1 MLTIEGTDGAK
12 PSLYILDAMN
22 FLFRAF
28 HALPPLKTTQGKQ
41 TGAIYGLCQMMLRI
55 EREQKPTHLCV
66 VYDAPGENFRKQIYG
81 NYKAHRPPMPPE
93 LGDQLGMVRR
103 VIDAFGLAQLEV
115 SGFEA
120 DDIIAALTKVARA
133 AGMDVVICS
142 SDKDLTQLCTD
153 DGGVAVLDTMKNRRI
168 GPAEVREKFGVG
180 PEQVGDVLALMG
192 DSIDNVPGVAG
203 IGPKTASE
211 LINKFGS
218 LDALLAA
225 AAAGG
230 VPGKRGIAI
239 HEAREAI
246 RISRDLVRLRED
258 VPLPKPLEELHRIEP
273 DKKRLRGLFT
283 ELEFFRLADQLSAS
297 GAAAIAPHAENT
309 PPPVPISAAPEPIAP
324 VAPPPRVAAVTTRAE
339 LEALA
344 ADVRAAG
351 AVALS
356 ALYDGPSAVRSDL
369 VGIGIAFAEKGTP
382 GGSPNPP
389 AMGSPDAIRRAYLPL
404 VHRYLGAPS
413 CLPESEALAVL
424 GPLLA
429 SPEVAKHVH
438 DAKTLEVLL
447 LRRGVQLAGVV
458 SDAMLAA
465 YLLDASRTRYDLDVI
480 TAAEGIPGVAGRASW
495 IGSGASAKSG
505 SDISVEEVG
514 AWLAAEAAA
523 ALALAER
530 QPARLA
536 ASGLDPLYRDM
547 ELPLAHVLAHIECRG
562 IQLDTDRLREIGL
575 EVSGQLAALETEI
588 HALAGMPFNIN
599 SPKQL
604 ADVLFGKLSL
614 PVVRKTK
621 TGPSTDADTLEE
633 LAALHP
639 VPAKI
644 VDYRGLSKLKGT
656 YIDALP
662 ALVNPATGRLHTSF
676 NQAVAA
682 TGRLSSSNPN
692 LQNIPIRS
700 EVGRRIRQAF
710 VAKPG
715 HVLVSADY
723 SQIELRILAH
733 FSQDP
738 AFLDAFRSGQDIHQR
753 TAAEVFGV
761 PSASVTAEHRR
772 VAKAINF
779 GLSYG
784 QSDFGLAQVL
794 RIPRAQAKSYI
805 QSYFER
811 YAGVRAYME
820 RSIAEARASA
830 EVVTL
835 LGRRRPLPEIRAT
848 RAQDRNYAER
858 IARNTPIQGSAADL
872 LKLAMIR
879 VDRAIETGNSPVPE
893 AGQLLTVH
901 DELVFEV
908 PEGRSQE
915 FKDWVKNEMEGVYKL
930 DVPLVVDVGAGRTWS
945 EAH

>member
-1 MLTIEGTDGAK
+1 M
-12 PSLYILDAMN
+12 
-22 FLFRAF
+22 
-28 HALPPLKTTQGKQ
+28 
-41 TGAIYGLCQMMLRI
+41 
-55 EREQKPTHLCV
+55 
-66 VYDAPGENFRKQIYG
+66 
-81 NYKAHRPPMPPE
+81 
-93 LGDQLGMVRR
+93 
-103 VIDAFGLAQLEV
+103 
-115 SGFEA
+115 
-120 DDIIAALTKVARA
+120 
-133 AGMDVVICS
+133 
-142 SDKDLTQLCTD
+142 
-153 DGGVAVLDTMKNRRI
+153 
-168 GPAEVREKFGVG
+168 
-180 PEQVGDVLALMG
+180 
-192 DSIDNVPGVAG
+192 
-203 IGPKTASE
+203 
-211 LINKFGS
+211 
-218 LDALLAA
+218 
-225 AAAGG
+225 
-230 VPGKRGIAI
+230 
-239 HEAREAI
+239 
-246 RISRDLVRLRED
+246 RLRDD
-258 VPLPKPLEELHRIEP
+258 VPLPKPLQELHRVDP
-273 DKKRLRGLFT
+273 DKQRLRGLFT
-283 ELEFFRLADQLSAS
+283 ELEFFRLADQLSPS

-309 PPPVPISAAPEPIAP
+309 PAPVPITAAPEAIAP
-324 VAPPPRVAAVTTRAE
+324 VAPPPRVSAVTKRAE

-369 VGIGIAFAEKGTP
+369 VGIGIAFGA
-382 GGSPNPP
+382 
-389 AMGSPDAIRRAYLPL
+389 PDATAGRYLPL

-429 SPEVAKHVH
+429 SPEIAKHVH

-447 LRRGVQLAGVV
+447 LRRGVQLAGVA

-523 ALALAER
+523 ALALAAR

-536 ASGLDPLYRDM
+536 AAGLDPLYRDM

-562 IQLDTDRLREIGL
+562 IQLDTDRLREIGV
-575 EVSGQLAALETEI
+575 EVGGQLAALETEI
-588 HALAGMPFNIN
+588 HALAGMTFNIN

-644 VDYRGLSKLKGT
+644 VDYRALSKLKGT

-820 RSIAEARASA
+820 RSIADARASA

-879 VDRAIETGNSPVPE
+879 VDRAIETGNTPVPE

-908 PEGRSQE
+908 PTGRAQE

-930 DVPLVVDVGAGRTWS
+930 DVPLVVDVGAGQTWS

>member
-1 MLTIEGTDGAK
+1 MLTVEGTAGAK
-12 PSLYILDAMN
+12 PSLYIIDALN

-28 HALPPLKTTQGKQ
+28 HALPPLKTTKGTQ
-41 TGAIYGLCQMMLRI
+41 TGAIYGLCQMILRI

-66 VYDAPGENFRKQIYG
+66 VYDAPGDNFRNELYDK
-81 NYKAHRPPMPPE
+81 YKAHRPPMPPE

-103 VIDAFGLAQLEV
+103 VIEAFGLAQLEV
-115 SGFEA
+115 PGYEA
-120 DDIIAALTKVARA
+120 DDIIASLARVANG

-153 DGGVAVLDTMKNRRI
+153 DGGVAVLDTMKNRKI

-180 PEQVGDVLALMG
+180 PDRVGDVLALMG

-230 VPGKRGIAI
+230 VPGKRGVAI
-239 HEAREAI
+239 HEAREAV
-246 RISRDLVRLRED
+246 RVSRELVRLRD
-258 VPLPKPLEELHRIEP
+258 DAPLPKTLPELHRIDP
-273 DKKRLRGLFT
+273 DKKQLRALFT
-283 ELEFFRLADQLSAS
+283 ELEFWRLADQLSPS
-297 GAAAIAPHAENT
+297 GVAAIAPHAEAT
-309 PPPVPISAAPEPIAP
+309 PPPVVTGVPETIAP
-324 VAPPPRVAAVTTRAE
+324 VPPPPPVAAITKRAD
-339 LEALA
+339 LEAIA
-344 ADVRAAG
+344 AEIRKAG
-351 AVALS
+351 AVGLA

-369 VGIGIAFAEKGTP
+369 VGLGIAFG
-382 GGSPNPP
+382 
-389 AMGSPDAIRRAYLPL
+389 DHRAYLPL

-413 CLPESEALAVL
+413 CLPQKEALEVL
-424 GPLLA
+424 APMLA
-429 SPEVAKHVH
+429 SPEVAKHLH

-447 LRRGVQLAGVV
+447 LRRGLTLAGIA
-458 SDAMLAA
+458 SDSMLAA
-465 YLLDASRTRYDLDVI
+465 YLLDASRTRYELELVSAGEGVLP
-480 TAAEGIPGVAGRASW
+480 TASRASW
-495 IGSGASAKSG
+495 MGSGASAKPG
-505 SDISVEEVG
+505 ADLSVEEVG
-514 AWLAAEAAA
+514 ARLGAEAAA
-523 ALALAER
+523 ALALAAP
-530 QPARLA
+530 QA
-536 ASGLDPLYRDM
+536 AKLQAAGLDPLYRDM
-547 ELPLAHVLAHIECRG
+547 ELPLSHVLAHIECRG
-562 IQLDTDRLREIGL
+562 IKLDTDRLREIGL
-575 EVSGQLAALETEI
+575 EVGTQLAALETEI
-588 HALAGMPFNIN
+588 HTLAGLPFNIN

-604 ADVLFGKLSL
+604 ADVLFGKLAL

-644 VDYRGLSKLKGT
+644 VDYRVLSKLKGT

-692 LQNIPIRS
+692 LQNIPIRTD
-700 EVGRRIRQAF
+700 VGRRIRQAF
-710 VAKPG
+710 VAKPD

-761 PSASVTAEHRR
+761 PSGSVTAEHRR
-772 VAKAINF
+772 IAKAINF

-820 RSIAEARASA
+820 RTIAEARATA
-830 EVVTL
+830 ETVTL

-848 RAQDRNYAER
+848 RGQDRAYAER

-879 VDRAIETGNSPVPE
+879 VDQAIEAGRSPVPQ
-893 AGQLLTVH
+893 ADLLLTVH

-908 PEGRSQE
+908 PTGRSEE
-915 FKDWVKNEMEGVYKL
+915 FKLWVKNEMEGVYKL
-930 DVPLVVDVGAGRTWS
+930 DVPLVVDVGAGRTWA

>member
-1 MLTIEGTDGAK
+1 MLYERRVLARHCDAAARAMLTVEGTAPSK

-66 VYDAPGENFRKQIYG
+66 VYDAPGENFRKKIYG

-120 DDIIAALTKVARA
+120 DDIIAALTKVART

-168 GPAEVREKFGVG
+168 GPPEVREKFGVG

-230 VPGKRGIAI
+230 VPGKRGVAI
-239 HEAREAI
+239 HEARDAI
-246 RISRDLVRLRED
+246 RVSRELVRLRDD
-258 VPLPKPLEELHRIEP
+258 VPLPKPLEELHRVDP
-273 DKKRLRGLFT
+273 DKQRLRGLFT
-283 ELEFFRLADQLSAS
+283 ELEFFRLADQLSPS

-309 PPPVPISAAPEPIAP
+309 PAPVPITAAPEAIAP
-324 VAPPPRVAAVTTRAE
+324 VAPPPRVPAVTKRAE

-369 VGIGIAFAEKGTP
+369 VGIGIAFGA
-382 GGSPNPP
+382 
-389 AMGSPDAIRRAYLPL
+389 PDAIRRAYLPL

-429 SPEVAKHVH
+429 SPEIAKHVH

-447 LRRGVQLAGVV
+447 LRRGVQLAGVA

-536 ASGLDPLYRDM
+536 AAGLDPLYRDM

-562 IQLDTDRLREIGL
+562 IQLDTDRLREIGV
-575 EVSGQLAALETEI
+575 EVGGQLAALETEI
-588 HALAGMPFNIN
+588 HALAGMTFNIN

-644 VDYRGLSKLKGT
+644 VDYRALSKLKGT

-692 LQNIPIRS
+692 LQNIPIRTR
-700 EVGRRIRQAF
+700 GR
-710 VAKPG
+710 P
-715 HVLVSADY
+715 
-723 SQIELRILAH
+723 AH
-733 FSQDP
+733 PRRRSSP
-738 AFLDAFRSGQDIHQR
+738 AW
-753 TAAEVFGV
+753 
-761 PSASVTAEHRR
+761 
-772 VAKAINF
+772 
-779 GLSYG
+779 
-784 QSDFGLAQVL
+784 
-794 RIPRAQAKSYI
+794 PRA
-805 QSYFER
+805 
-811 YAGVRAYME
+811 G
-820 RSIAEARASA
+820 
-830 EVVTL
+830 
-835 LGRRRPLPEIRAT
+835 LGGLFAD
-848 RAQDRNYAER
+848 RAQDPRALLAGSGVPGR
-858 IARNTPIQGSAADL
+858 VPIGSRHPPA
-872 LKLAMIR
+872 
-879 VDRAIETGNSPVPE
+879 
-893 AGQLLTVH
+893 H
-901 DELVFEV
+901 
-908 PEGRSQE
+908 GRGGLRRS
-915 FKDWVKNEMEGVYKL
+915 
-930 DVPLVVDVGAGRTWS
+930 RRRR
-945 EAH
+945 

>member
-1 MLTIEGTDGAK
+1 
-12 PSLYILDAMN
+12 
-22 FLFRAF
+22 
-28 HALPPLKTTQGKQ
+28 
-41 TGAIYGLCQMMLRI
+41 
-55 EREQKPTHLCV
+55 
-66 VYDAPGENFRKQIYG
+66 
-81 NYKAHRPPMPPE
+81 
-93 LGDQLGMVRR
+93 
-103 VIDAFGLAQLEV
+103 
-115 SGFEA
+115 
-120 DDIIAALTKVARA
+120 
-133 AGMDVVICS
+133 
-142 SDKDLTQLCTD
+142 
-153 DGGVAVLDTMKNRRI
+153 
-168 GPAEVREKFGVG
+168 
-180 PEQVGDVLALMG
+180 VGDVLALMG

-211 LINKFGS
+211 LINKFGT

-230 VPGKRGIAI
+230 VPGKRGAAI
-239 HEAREAI
+239 HEAREAV
-246 RISRDLVRLRED
+246 RVSRELVRLRD
-258 VPLPKPLEELHRIEP
+258 DAPLPKTLAELHRIDP
-273 DKKRLRGLFT
+273 DKKRLRELFT
-283 ELEFFRLADQLSAS
+283 ELEFSRLVDQLSAS

-309 PPPVPISAAPEPIAP
+309 PPPLVGTAVPEVVAPA
-324 VAPPPRVAAVTTRAE
+324 APPPRVPAIAKLAD

-344 ADVRAAG
+344 ADIRAAG
-351 AVALS
+351 SVGLA

-369 VGIGIAFAEKGTP
+369 VGIAFAIG
-382 GGSPNPP
+382 
-389 AMGSPDAIRRAYLPL
+389 DRRAYLPL
-404 VHRYLGAPS
+404 THRYLGAPA
-413 CLPESEALAVL
+413 CIPEAEALAVL
-424 GPLLA
+424 APLLGA
-429 SPEVAKHVH
+429 ADVAKHVH

-447 LRRGVQLAGVV
+447 LRRGVRLAGVA
-458 SDAMLAA
+458 SDSMLAA
-465 YLLDASRTRYDLDVI
+465 YLLDASRTRYDLDVVSS
-480 TAAEGIPGVAGRASW
+480 AEGIPPIAGRTSW
-495 IGSGASAKSG
+495 MGSGASATPASQ
-505 SDISVEEVG
+505 ISVEEVG
-514 AWLAAEAAA
+514 AWLAAEAAGA
-523 ALALAER
+523 VALAAR
-530 QPARLA
+530 QPAKLA
-536 ASGLDPLYRDM
+536 ATGMEPLYRDM
-547 ELPLAHVLAHIECRG
+547 ELPLSHVLAHIECRG
-562 IQLDTDRLREIGL
+562 IKLDIDRLREIGH
-575 EVSGQLAALETEI
+575 EVGTQLAALETEI
-588 HALAGMPFNIN
+588 HTLAGLPFNIN

-644 VDYRGLSKLKGT
+644 VDYRVLSKLKGT

-715 HVLVSADY
+715 YVLVSADY

-738 AFLDAFRSGQDIHQR
+738 AFLDAFRSGEDIHQR

-761 PSASVTAEHRR
+761 PSSGVTAEHRR
-772 VAKAINF
+772 IAKAINF

-794 RIPRAQAKSYI
+794 RIPRAQARTYI

-811 YAGVRAYME
+811 YAGVRSYME
-820 RSIAEARASA
+820 RSIAEARATA
-830 EVVTL
+830 ETVTL

-848 RAQDRNYAER
+848 RVQDRNYAER

-879 VDRAIETGNSPVPE
+879 VDRAIEADQSPV
-893 AGQLLTVH
+893 ADADLLLTVH

-908 PEGRSQE
+908 PTGRADD
-915 FKDWVKNEMEGVYKL
+915 FKQWVKNEMEAVYKL
-930 DVPLVVDVGAGRTWS
+930 DVPLVVDVGAGQTWS

>member
-1 MLTIEGTDGAK
+1 M
-12 PSLYILDAMN
+12 
-22 FLFRAF
+22 
-28 HALPPLKTTQGKQ
+28 
-41 TGAIYGLCQMMLRI
+41 
-55 EREQKPTHLCV
+55 
-66 VYDAPGENFRKQIYG
+66 
-81 NYKAHRPPMPPE
+81 
-93 LGDQLGMVRR
+93 
-103 VIDAFGLAQLEV
+103 
-115 SGFEA
+115 
-120 DDIIAALTKVARA
+120 
-133 AGMDVVICS
+133 
-142 SDKDLTQLCTD
+142 
-153 DGGVAVLDTMKNRRI
+153 AVLDTMRNRRI

-225 AAAGG
+225 AAAGA
-230 VPGKRGIAI
+230 VPGKRGAAI
-239 HEAREAI
+239 HEAREAV
-246 RISRDLVRLRED
+246 RISRELVRLRD
-258 VPLPKPLEELHRIEP
+258 DAPLPKPIEELHRVDP
-273 DKKRLRGLFT
+273 DKQRLRALFT
-283 ELEFFRLADQLSAS
+283 ELEFSRLADQLSPS
-297 GAAAIAPHAENT
+297 GAAALAPHAEKT
-309 PPPVPISAAPEPIAP
+309 PPPVPVAEAIAP
-324 VAPPPRVAAVTTRAE
+324 VAPPPPVGAITRRAD
-339 LEALA
+339 LEAIA
-344 ADVRAAG
+344 AEIRAAG
-351 AVALS
+351 AVGLA
-356 ALYDGPSAVRSDL
+356 ALYDRPSAVRSDL
-369 VGIGIAFAEKGTP
+369 VGIGISLG
-382 GGSPNPP
+382 
-389 AMGSPDAIRRAYLPL
+389 DRRWYLPL
-404 VHRYLGAPS
+404 CHRYLGAPA
-413 CLPESEALAVL
+413 CLSESEALAVL
-424 GPLLA
+424 APMFA
-429 SPEVAKHVH
+429 DPAVAKHVH

-447 LRRGVQLAGVV
+447 LRRGLTLAGVA
-458 SDAMLAA
+458 SDSMLAA
-465 YLLDASRTRYDLDVI
+465 YLLDASRTRYDLDVVSGS
-480 TAAEGIPGVAGRASW
+480 EGILPTASR
-495 IGSGASAKSG
+495 GSWMGTGASATPG
-505 SDISVEEVG
+505 TDISIEEVG
-514 AWLAAEAAA
+514 ARLGAEAAA
-523 ALALAER
+523 AIALAEP
-530 QPARLA
+530 QA
-536 ASGLDPLYRDM
+536 AKLTAAKLDSLYREM
-547 ELPLAHVLAHIECRG
+547 ELPLAHVLAHIELRG
-562 IQLDTDRLREIGL
+562 IQLDTARLREIGQ
-575 EVSGQLAALETEI
+575 EVGTQLAALEAEI
-588 HALAGMPFNIN
+588 HAQAGLTFNIN

-614 PVVRKTK
+614 PVVRRTK

-644 VDYRGLSKLKGT
+644 VDWRALAKLKGT

-700 EVGRRIRQAF
+700 EVGRSIRQAF

-738 AFLDAFRSGQDIHQR
+738 AFLDAFRSGEDIHQR

-761 PSASVTAEHRR
+761 PSSSVTAEHRR
-772 VAKAINF
+772 IAKAINF

-794 RIPRAQAKSYI
+794 RIPRAQACSYI

-811 YAGVRAYME
+811 YAGVRTYME
-820 RSIAEARASA
+820 KSIAEARANA

-835 LGRRRPLPEIRAT
+835 FGRRRPLPEIRAT
-848 RAQDRNYAER
+848 RSQDRAYAER

-879 VDRAIETGNSPVPE
+879 VDRATETGTSPVPE
-893 AGQLLTVH
+893 AGLLLTVH

-908 PEGRSQE
+908 PSGRAEE
-915 FKDWVKNEMEGVYKL
+915 FKQWVKNEMEAVYKL
-930 DVPLVVDVGAGRTWS
+930 DVPLVVDVGAGASWS
-945 EAH
+945 DAH

>member
-1 MLTIEGTDGAK
+1 MLTVEGTAAAK

-81 NYKAHRPPMPPE
+81 NYKAHRPPMPLE
-93 LGDQLGMVRR
+93 LADQLGMVRR
-103 VIDAFGLAQLEV
+103 VIEAFGLTQLEV

-168 GPAEVREKFGVG
+168 GPPEVREKFGVG

-230 VPGKRGIAI
+230 VPGKRGVAI

-246 RISRDLVRLRED
+246 RVSRELVRLRDD
-258 VPLPKPLEELHRIEP
+258 VPLPKTLEELHRVDP

-283 ELEFFRLADQLSAS
+283 ELEFFRLADQLSPS

-309 PPPVPISAAPEPIAP
+309 PAPVPISAAPEAIAP
-324 VAPPPRVAAVTTRAE
+324 VAPPPRVAPVTTRAE

-356 ALYDGPSAVRSDL
+356 ALYDGPSAVRCDL
-369 VGIGIAFAEKGTP
+369 VGIGIAFAEK
-382 GGSPNPP
+382 
-389 AMGSPDAIRRAYLPL
+389 GSPDAIRRAYLPL

-447 LRRGVQLAGVV
+447 LRRGVQLAGVA

-480 TAAEGIPGVAGRASW
+480 TAAEGIPGVAGRSSW

-523 ALALAER
+523 ALALAGR

-562 IQLDTDRLREIGL
+562 IKLDIDRLREIGS
-575 EVSGQLAALETEI
+575 EVGTQLAALEKEI

-692 LQNIPIRS
+692 LQNIPIRT
-700 EVGRRIRQAF
+700 EIGRRIRQAF

-738 AFLDAFRSGQDIHQR
+738 AFLDAFRSGQDIHLR

-761 PSASVTAEHRR
+761 PAAAVTAEHRR
-772 VAKAINF
+772 IAKAINF

-794 RIPRAQAKSYI
+794 RIPRAEARSYI

-811 YAGVRAYME
+811 YAGVHAYMQ
-820 RSIAEARASA
+820 RTIAEARASA

-848 RAQDRNYAER
+848 RAQDRAYAER

-893 AGQLLTVH
+893 AGLLLTVH

-908 PEGRSQE
+908 QAGRAQE
-915 FKDWVKNEMEGVYKL
+915 FKDWVKNEMEAVYKL
-930 DVPLVVDVGAGRTWS
+930 DVPLVVDVGSGSTWG

>member
-1 MLTIEGTDGAK
+1 MLTASGTAGAK
-12 PSLYILDAMN
+12 PSLYIIDALN

-28 HALPPLKTTQGKQ
+28 HALPPLKTTKGTQ
-41 TGAIYGLCQMMLRI
+41 TGAIYGLCQMILRI

-66 VYDAPGENFRKQIYG
+66 VYDAPGDNFRNELYDQ
-81 NYKAHRPPMPPE
+81 YKAHRPPMPPE
-93 LGDQLGMVRR
+93 LADQLGMVRS
-103 VIDAFGLAQLEV
+103 VVDAFGLAQLEV
-115 SGFEA
+115 AGYEA
-120 DDIIAALTKVARA
+120 DDIIATLAKVATA
-133 AGMDVVICS
+133 TGLDVVICS

-153 DGGVAVLDTMKNRRI
+153 DGSIAVLDTMKNRKI

-180 PEQVGDVLALMG
+180 PDKVGDVLALMG

-211 LINKFGS
+211 MINKFGS
-218 LDALLAA
+218 LDALLEAA
-225 AAAGG
+225 EAGG
-230 VPGKRGIAI
+230 VPGKRGVLVR
-239 HEAREAI
+239 EAREAI
-246 RISRDLVRLRED
+246 RVSRELVRLRD
-258 VPLPKPLEELHRIEP
+258 DAPLPKTIQELHRIDP
-273 DKKRLRGLFT
+273 DKKRLRALFT
-283 ELEFFRLADQLSAS
+283 ELEFSRLADQLSPS
-297 GAAAIAPHAENT
+297 GAAALAPHAEAT
-309 PPPVPISAAPEPIAP
+309 PAPLLVSAVPETIAP
-324 VAPPPRVAAVTTRAE
+324 VAPPPPVAALTKRAD
-339 LEALA
+339 LEAIVA
-344 ADVRAAG
+344 EIRSAG
-351 AVALS
+351 AVGVA

-369 VGIGIAFAEKGTP
+369 VGLAFAWG
-382 GGSPNPP
+382 
-389 AMGSPDAIRRAYLPL
+389 DRRAYLPL

-413 CLPESEALAVL
+413 CLPEKDALGVL
-424 GPLLA
+424 APLLA
-429 SPEVAKHVH
+429 SAEIAKQLH

-447 LRRGVQLAGVV
+447 LRRGLSLAGIA
-458 SDAMLAA
+458 SDSMLAA
-465 YLLDASRTRYDLDVI
+465 YLLDASRTRYDLDVVSG
-480 TAAEGIPGVAGRASW
+480 TEGILPTASRASW
-495 IGSGASAKSG
+495 MGSGASAKPG
-505 SDISVEEVG
+505 ADLSVEEVG
-514 AWLAAEAAA
+514 ARLGAEAASV
-523 ALALAER
+523 LALAAP
-530 QPARLA
+530 QA
-536 ASGLDPLYRDM
+536 AKLKAAGLDALYRDM
-547 ELPLAHVLAHIECRG
+547 ELPLSHVLAHIECRG
-562 IQLDTDRLREIGL
+562 IKLDTDRLREIGV
-575 EVSGQLAALETEI
+575 EVGGQLAALETEI
-588 HALAGMPFNIN
+588 HTLAGLPFNIT

-633 LAALHP
+633 LATLHP

-644 VDYRGLSKLKGT
+644 VDYRVLSKLKGT

-710 VAKPG
+710 VAKPE

-738 AFLDAFRSGQDIHQR
+738 AFLDAFRSGEDIHQR
-753 TAAEVFGV
+753 TAAEVFSV
-761 PSASVTAEHRR
+761 PSASVTPEHRR
-772 VAKAINF
+772 IAKAINF

-794 RIPRAQAKSYI
+794 RIPRAQARSYI

-811 YAGVRAYME
+811 YAGVRSYME
-820 RSIAEARASA
+820 RTIAEARASA
-830 EVVTL
+830 ETITL

-848 RAQDRNYAER
+848 RAQDRTYAER

-879 VDRAIETGNSPVPE
+879 VEQAIETGRSPVPE
-893 AGQLLTVH
+893 AALLLTVH

-908 PEGRSQE
+908 PTGRSEE
-915 FKDWVKNEMEGVYKL
+915 FKLWVKNEMEEVYKL
-930 DVPLVVDVGAGRTWS
+930 DVPLVVDVGAGRTWA

>member
-1 MLTIEGTDGAK
+1 MLTAEGQGTGAK
-12 PSLYILDAMN
+12 PSLYIIDALN

-28 HALPPLKTTQGKQ
+28 HALPPLKTTKGTQ
-41 TGAIYGLCQMMLRI
+41 TGAIYGLCQMILKI

-66 VYDAPGENFRKQIYG
+66 VYDAAGGDDFRRVLYAD
-81 NYKAHRPPMPPE
+81 YKAHRPPMPPE
-93 LGDQLGMVRR
+93 LADQLGMVRH
-103 VIDAFGLAQLEV
+103 VIEAFGLAQLEV
-115 SGFEA
+115 PGFEA
-120 DDIIAALTKVARA
+120 DDVIATLTKVAAA

-153 DGGVAVLDTMKNRRI
+153 DGAVAVLDTMKNRRI

-180 PEQVGDVLALMG
+180 PERVGDVLALMG

-211 LINKFGS
+211 LINKFGT

-230 VPGKRGIAI
+230 VPGKRGVAVN
-239 HEAREAI
+239 EAREAI
-246 RISRDLVRLRED
+246 RVSRELVRLRD
-258 VPLPKPLEELHRIEP
+258 DAPLPKTLEELHRIDP
-273 DKKRLRGLFT
+273 DRKRLRALFT
-283 ELEFFRLADQLSAS
+283 ELEFSRLADQLSPS
-297 GAAAIAPHAENT
+297 GAAAIAPHAEKT
-309 PPPVPISAAPEPIAP
+309 PAPLPIVPEAIAPVLPPPPVAPI
-324 VAPPPRVAAVTTRAE
+324 VKRAD
-339 LEALA
+339 LEAA
-344 ADVRAAG
+344 AAEIRAAG
-351 AVALS
+351 ALGVA

-369 VGIGIAFAEKGTP
+369 VGLGLAWG
-382 GGSPNPP
+382 
-389 AMGSPDAIRRAYLPL
+389 DRRAYVPL
-404 VHRYLGAPS
+404 CHRYLGAPA
-413 CLPESEALAVL
+413 CLPETEALAVL
-424 GPLLA
+424 APLLA
-429 SPEVAKHVH
+429 SPEIAKHTH

-447 LRRGVQLAGVV
+447 LRRGLKLAGIA
-458 SDAMLAA
+458 SDSMLAA
-465 YLLDASRTRYDLDVI
+465 YLLDASRTRYDLDVVSGTEGVLP
-480 TAAEGIPGVAGRASW
+480 TASRGSWMGTGAKEIPGA
-495 IGSGASAKSG
+495 
-505 SDISVEEVG
+505 DISVEEVG
-514 AWLAAEAAA
+514 ARLGAEAAA
-523 ALALAER
+523 SVG
-530 QPARLA
+530 LA
-536 ASGLDPLYRDM
+536 APQAAKITKAGLDGLYRDM
-547 ELPLAHVLAHIECRG
+547 ELPLAHVLAHIELRG
-562 IQLDTDRLREIGL
+562 IQLDVDRLREIGL
-575 EVSGQLAALETEI
+575 EIGKQLAALETEI
-588 HALAGMPFNIN
+588 HGLAGLTFNIN

-614 PVVRKTK
+614 PVGRKTK

-644 VDYRGLSKLKGT
+644 VDYRVLSKLKGT

-700 EVGRRIRQAF
+700 EVGRRIREAF

-715 HVLVSADY
+715 YVLVSADY

-738 AFLDAFRSGQDIHQR
+738 AWLDAFRSGEDIHQR

-761 PSASVTAEHRR
+761 PATSVTAEHRR
-772 VAKAINF
+772 IAKAINF

-794 RIPRAQAKSYI
+794 RIPRAQARSYI

-811 YAGVRAYME
+811 YAGVRSYME

-830 EVVTL
+830 EVVTMF
-835 LGRRRPLPEIRAT
+835 GRRRPLPEIRAT
-848 RAQDRNYAER
+848 RPQDRAYAER

-879 VDRAIETGNSPVPE
+879 VDRAIESGSSPVPE
-893 AGQLLTVH
+893 ADLLLTVH

-908 PEGRSQE
+908 PAGRSAE
-915 FKDWVKNEMEGVYKL
+915 FKQWVKNEMEGVHKL
-930 DVPLVVDVGAGRTWS
+930 DVPLVVEVGEGATWGA
-945 EAH
+945 AH